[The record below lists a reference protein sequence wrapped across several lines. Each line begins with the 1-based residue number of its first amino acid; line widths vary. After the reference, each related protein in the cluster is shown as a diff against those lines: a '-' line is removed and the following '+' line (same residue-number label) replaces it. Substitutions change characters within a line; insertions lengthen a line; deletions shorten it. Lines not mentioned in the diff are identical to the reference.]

1 MLFDD
6 LWYGSFM
13 ADALYPDGKEAFLGG
28 DIDVDTDTIKV
39 ALCSSSDYTYSAS
52 HTFLSSVTR
61 YSGTTDQTL
70 STKTKTDGVFDSS
83 DTLTFSAVAI
93 DGSKDVDQVVIYQD
107 TGVAGTSRLIAF
119 YDSFTAVTP
128 NGTDITFDANASGLF
143 AL

>member
-1 MLFDD
+1 
-6 LWYGSFM
+6 M

-39 ALCSSSDYTYSAS
+39 LLCSSSDYTYSAA

-70 STKTKTDGVFDSS
+70 ATKTKVDGVLDSP
-83 DTLTFSAVAI
+83 DTLTFASVAK
-93 DGSKDVDQVVIYQD
+93 DGAKLIDQVVIYQD
-107 TGVAGTSRLIAF
+107 TGSAATSRLIAF
-119 YDSFTAVTP
+119 YDSFTAIDP
-128 NGTDITFDANASGLF
+128 NGTDIEFDANASGLF